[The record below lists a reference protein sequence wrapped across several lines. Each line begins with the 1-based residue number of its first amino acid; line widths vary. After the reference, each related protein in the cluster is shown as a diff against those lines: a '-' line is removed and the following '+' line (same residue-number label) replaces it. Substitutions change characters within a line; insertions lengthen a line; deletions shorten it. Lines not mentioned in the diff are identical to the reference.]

1 MRSIRTG
8 LALTGIATMA
18 LALTAGGAVAGGNGK
33 GKAFGKLAAKDCAKE
48 RKAMGNE
55 AFNSLYGKPA
65 MKNCIGV
72 TKPEAKQASKSAAKE
87 CKAQGLKGKAFGK
100 CVSSKAKKELSEDN
114 ADKVNAA
121 KECKA
126 ERADPLFAD
135 SHDGKTFDEFYGTNT
150 PNPKGKGGGKNA
162 FGKCV
167 SGKAK
172 AKA

>member
-18 LALTAGGAVAGGNGK
+18 LALTAGGAVAGGK

-48 RKAMGNE
+48 RKGMGHE
-55 AFNSLYGKPA
+55 AFNSFYGKPA

-72 TKPEAKQASKSAAKE
+72 TKPEAKKASKSAAKE
-87 CKAQGLKGKAFGK
+87 CKAEGLKGKAFGK
-100 CVSSKAKKELSEDN
+100 CVSKKAKADLSEDN
-114 ADKVNAA
+114 AEKVNAA

-135 SHDGKTFDEFYGTNT
+135 SHGGMTFDEFYGTNN
-150 PNPKGKGGGKNA
+150 PNPKSKGKGKHA

-172 AKA
+172 SKA